1 MNSTKDTFEN
11 ETPHFGNTMLGDGF
25 GCHLFKFENV
35 AELLLQIDDRIDI
48 MEKCSDDFTRI
59 EGINL
64 IELWRN
70 LYAEIKKMWLEN
82 MNIPMITLS
91 KVQEIKLNVI
101 SDIVAQFFLYNGSE
115 VDNDFLKNIDGLF
128 KDINDKYK
136 IMSTV
141 ERWEMLKKAI
151 A

>member
-1 MNSTKDTFEN
+1 MTKDK
-11 ETPHFGNTMLGDGF
+11 NTTDPPISLKPMLGDGF

-115 VDNDFLKNIDGLF
+115 VDNDFQKNIDGLF

>member
-1 MNSTKDTFEN
+1 MTKDK
-11 ETPHFGNTMLGDGF
+11 NTTDPPISLKPMLGDGF

-101 SDIVAQFFLYNGSE
+101 SDIVAQFILYNGSE

>member
-1 MNSTKDTFEN
+1 
-11 ETPHFGNTMLGDGF
+11 
-25 GCHLFKFENV
+25 
-35 AELLLQIDDRIDI
+35 
-48 MEKCSDDFTRI
+48 
-59 EGINL
+59 
-64 IELWRN
+64 
-70 LYAEIKKMWLEN
+70 

>member
-1 MNSTKDTFEN
+1 
-11 ETPHFGNTMLGDGF
+11 
-25 GCHLFKFENV
+25 
-35 AELLLQIDDRIDI
+35 
-48 MEKCSDDFTRI
+48 
-59 EGINL
+59 
-64 IELWRN
+64 
-70 LYAEIKKMWLEN
+70 

-141 ERWEMLKKAI
+141 ERWEMIKKAI

>member
-1 MNSTKDTFEN
+1 MTKDK
-11 ETPHFGNTMLGDGF
+11 NTTDPPISLKPMLGDGF

-115 VDNDFLKNIDGLF
+115 VDNDFLKNTDGLF
-128 KDINDKYK
+128 KEINDKYK
-136 IMSTV
+136 TMSTV
-141 ERWEMLKKAI
+141 ARWAIPKKAI

>member
-1 MNSTKDTFEN
+1 MTKDK
-11 ETPHFGNTMLGDGF
+11 NTTDPPISLKPMLGDGF
-25 GCHLFKFENV
+25 GCHLFKFETV

>member
-1 MNSTKDTFEN
+1 MENKNMNLN
-11 ETPHFGNTMLGDGF
+11 EPPADAKPVLCDGF

-35 AELLLQIDDRIDI
+35 AELLSQIDDRIDI
-48 MEKCSDDFTRI
+48 MEKVSDDFKRI
-59 EGINL
+59 DGINL

-70 LYAEIKKMWLEN
+70 LYAEIKIMWLEN
-82 MNIPMITLS
+82 MNVPMITLS
-91 KVQEIKLNVI
+91 KVQEIKLNVV

-115 VDNDFLKNIDGLF
+115 VDNDFLKNVDSLF
-128 KDINDKYK
+128 KDVNSHYK
-136 IMSTV
+136 TMSTE

>member
-1 MNSTKDTFEN
+1 MTKDK
-11 ETPHFGNTMLGDGF
+11 NTTDPPISLKPMLGDGF

-64 IELWRN
+64 IELWIN

>member
-1 MNSTKDTFEN
+1 MTKDK
-11 ETPHFGNTMLGDGF
+11 NTTDPPISLKPILGDGF

>member
-1 MNSTKDTFEN
+1 MTKDK
-11 ETPHFGNTMLGDGF
+11 NTTDPPISLKPMLGDGF

-82 MNIPMITLS
+82 MNIRMITLS

>member
-1 MNSTKDTFEN
+1 
-11 ETPHFGNTMLGDGF
+11 
-25 GCHLFKFENV
+25 
-35 AELLLQIDDRIDI
+35 
-48 MEKCSDDFTRI
+48 MEKVSDDFKRI

-70 LYAEIKKMWLEN
+70 LYAEIKKIWLEN
-82 MNIPMITLS
+82 MNVPMITLS
-91 KVQEIKLNVI
+91 KVQEIKLNVV

-115 VDNDFLKNIDGLF
+115 VDNDFLKNVDGLF

>member
-1 MNSTKDTFEN
+1 
-11 ETPHFGNTMLGDGF
+11 
-25 GCHLFKFENV
+25 
-35 AELLLQIDDRIDI
+35 
-48 MEKCSDDFTRI
+48 
-59 EGINL
+59 
-64 IELWRN
+64 
-70 LYAEIKKMWLEN
+70 MWLEN
-82 MNIPMITLS
+82 MNVPMITLS
-91 KVQEIKLNVI
+91 KVQEIKLNVV

-115 VDNDFLKNIDGLF
+115 VDNDFLKNVDGLF

>member
-1 MNSTKDTFEN
+1 MTKDK
-11 ETPHFGNTMLGDGF
+11 NTTEPPISLKPMLGDGF

-48 MEKCSDDFTRI
+48 MEKCSGDFTRI

-82 MNIPMITLS
+82 MNVPMITLS
-91 KVQEIKLNVI
+91 KVQEIKLNVV

-115 VDNDFLKNIDGLF
+115 VDNDFLKNVDGLF

>member
-1 MNSTKDTFEN
+1 MTKDKNTTD
-11 ETPHFGNTMLGDGF
+11 TPISLKPMLGDGF

>member
-1 MNSTKDTFEN
+1 MTKDK
-11 ETPHFGNTMLGDGF
+11 NTTEPPISLKPMLGDGF

-82 MNIPMITLS
+82 MNVPMITLS
-91 KVQEIKLNVI
+91 KVQEIKLNVV

-115 VDNDFLKNIDGLF
+115 VDNDFLKNVDALF

>member
-1 MNSTKDTFEN
+1 MTKDK
-11 ETPHFGNTMLGDGF
+11 NTTDPPISLKPMLGDGF

-128 KDINDKYK
+128 KDINEKYK

>member
-1 MNSTKDTFEN
+1 
-11 ETPHFGNTMLGDGF
+11 
-25 GCHLFKFENV
+25 
-35 AELLLQIDDRIDI
+35 

>member
-1 MNSTKDTFEN
+1 MI
-11 ETPHFGNTMLGDGF
+11 
-25 GCHLFKFENV
+25 LFKGEHV

-48 MEKCSDDFTRI
+48 MEKCSDVFKRI

-70 LYAEIKKMWLEN
+70 LYAQIQTMWLEN
-82 MNIPMITLS
+82 MDIPFVKLN
-91 KVQEIKLNVI
+91 KVQELKLTVV

-115 VDNDFLKNIDGLF
+115 SDNDFLKNIDGLF
-128 KDINDKYK
+128 KDINEKHK
-136 IMSTV
+136 IIST
-141 ERWEMLKKAI
+141 EQRFKRLKEAI

>member
-1 MNSTKDTFEN
+1 MTKDK
-11 ETPHFGNTMLGDGF
+11 NTTDPPISLKPMLGDGF

>member
-1 MNSTKDTFEN
+1 MNEISNNNEPANGTK
-11 ETPHFGNTMLGDGF
+11 PVLGDGF

-35 AELLLQIDDRIDI
+35 SELLLQIDDRIDI
-48 MEKCSDDFTRI
+48 MEMVCDDFTRI

-64 IELWRN
+64 IALWRN
-70 LYAEIKKMWLEN
+70 LYAEIKEMWLDD
-82 MNIPMITLS
+82 MNKPFITLS
-91 KVQEIKLNVI
+91 KAQEIKLNVV

-115 VDNDFLKNIDGLF
+115 VDNDFLKNVGDLF
-128 KDINDKYK
+128 KDINEKYK

-141 ERWEMLKKAI
+141 ERWEILKKAI

>member
-1 MNSTKDTFEN
+1 MDSQIASLK
-11 ETPHFGNTMLGDGF
+11 PMLGDGD
-25 GCHLFKFENV
+25 GCRLFKFDNV

-48 MEKCSDDFTRI
+48 MEKVSDDFKRI

-64 IELWRN
+64 IELWRS

-82 MNIPMITLS
+82 MNVPVITLS
-91 KVQEIKLNVI
+91 KVQEIKLNVV

-115 VDNDFLKNIDGLF
+115 VDNDFLKNVDGLF

-136 IMSTV
+136 IMST
-141 ERWEMLKKAI
+141 EQRWEMLKKAI
-151 A
+151 E